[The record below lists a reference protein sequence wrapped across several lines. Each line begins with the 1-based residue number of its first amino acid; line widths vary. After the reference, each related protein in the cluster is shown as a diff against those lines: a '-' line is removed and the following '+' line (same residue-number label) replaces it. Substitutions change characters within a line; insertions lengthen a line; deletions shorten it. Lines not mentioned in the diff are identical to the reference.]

1 MVRKHCRFPANCPI
15 QQPNYLVQTFYHKT
29 TRYLVKS
36 AGEAP
41 ICSWKIPSSLA
52 EALTQKMFQQDLF
65 NTKSWFPNWIIKELM
80 TLNYFFCQATGPL
93 IQLKN
98 KVRVSRCS
106 ARDVRRFFCRQGI
119 FFFFCLAMWGIF
131 PKQLH
136 VVFKYDVLVLK
147 Y

>member
-1 MVRKHCRFPANCPI
+1 MFGMGFQNIVKQQKTDLPHPYLMVRKHCRFPASCPI

-36 AGEAP
+36 SGEAP

-80 TLNYFFCQATGPL
+80 TLNDLFLSSNGSPDPTEE
-93 IQLKN
+93 
-98 KVRVSRCS
+98 
-106 ARDVRRFFCRQGI
+106 
-119 FFFFCLAMWGIF
+119 
-131 PKQLH
+131 
-136 VVFKYDVLVLK
+136 
-147 Y
+147 